1 MNDNLITAKQY
12 YTGWETSDK
21 SLLKLSPDMKFSSPE
36 GNYESSEE
44 FLNSCWQYSGMKM
57 NNKVFLTGG
66 NNVCVKYEFIMPEG
80 TVKPC
85 VEWLTFENGLIKEIM
100 VFYNK

>member
-1 MNDNLITAKQY
+1 MLNYLKIAEEY

-21 SLLKLSPDMKFSSPE
+21 SLLKLSPDMKFSSPD
-36 GNYESSEE
+36 GNFSSSEE
-44 FLNSCWQYSGMKM
+44 FLNTCWQYSGMKM

-66 NNVCVKYEFIMPEG
+66 NNVCVKYEFTLPNG
-80 TVKPC
+80 AVKPC
-85 VEWLTFENGLIKEIM
+85 VEWLTFENGLINEIM